1 MVSRGVI
8 RMTPVRSERGIY
20 WGPVLSRHIVIA
32 RGRKRG
38 VSPGASTTGD

>member
-8 RMTPVRSERGIY
+8 RMTPVGSERGIY

-32 RGRKRG
+32 CGRKRE
-38 VSPGASTTGD
+38 VSPGASTACD